1 MEYLK
6 KMLGIEVEKGK
17 VFDGPLPNF
26 IRARYR
32 IQRVRLNGQDA
43 LFLYPR
49 TLEQIE
55 TLKKHIVRIQAA
67 ENVPVVLVLNRL
79 TSAQREGLLRAR
91 IPFIV
96 EGKQIYLP
104 FLAVYLPERCDAEP
118 SLREEILPSAQMLLL
133 YFIYHGALELPTSQ
147 AAKELGLTATSISR
161 ASRQLVEMQL
171 VQAKKVGVQK
181 ILFTEELPKE
191 LYSRAKMDLLNPVK
205 RKAYIP
211 KKMLGMDLQ
220 KSGYSALAEYSM
232 LNAPNVETYA
242 AASIASWK
250 DCVMQSLISTEE
262 QAMVE
267 RWRYDPKKLSQG
279 NAVDVL
285 SLALSLQEDGDER
298 VEEAVEEMLEQL
310 WRKLD
315 GYRNAKL

>member
-6 KMLGIEVEKGK
+6 KMLGIEVQVCGEFG
-17 VFDGPLPNF
+17 GHLPNF

-32 IQRVRLNGQDA
+32 IQWVRLNDRDV
-43 LFLYPR
+43 LFLFPR
-49 TLEQIE
+49 ALEQME
-55 TLKKHIVRIQAA
+55 MLKKHIARIQAV
-67 ENVPVVLVLNRL
+67 ENVPVVLVLKRL
-79 TSAQREGLLRAR
+79 TSAQRESLLREK

-96 EGKQIYLP
+96 EEKQIYLP

-118 SLREEILPSAQMLLL
+118 SPREEILPSAQMLLL
-133 YFIYHGALELPTSQ
+133 YFIYQGALELPTSQ

-171 VQAKKVGVQK
+171 VQAKKAGVQK
-181 ILFTEELPKE
+181 ILFTEESPKE
-191 LYSRAKMDLLNPVK
+191 LYFRAKMDLLDPVK
-205 RKAYIP
+205 RKVCVP
-211 KKMLGMDLQ
+211 KKMLGTDLQ
-220 KSGYSALAEYSM
+220 KSGYAALAEYSM

-242 AASIASWK
+242 SASIAQWK
-250 DCVMQSLISTEE
+250 DVSTQSLVSAEE
-262 QAMVE
+262 QAAVE
-267 RWRYDPKKLSQG
+267 LWRYDPKKLSQG
-279 NAVDVL
+279 KTVDVL

-298 VEEAVEEMLEQL
+298 VEEAVEEMLNQL

>member
-1 MEYLK
+1 MEYLE
-6 KMLGIEVEKGK
+6 KMLGIEVQERGE
-17 VFDGPLPNF
+17 FAGPLPNF

-32 IQRVRLNGQDA
+32 IQCVRLNDCEVI
-43 LFLYPR
+43 FLYPR
-49 TLEQIE
+49 ALEQIE
-55 TLKKHIVRIQAA
+55 TLKKHIARIQAV
-67 ENVPVVLVLNRL
+67 ENVPVVLVLKRL
-79 TSAQREGLLRAR
+79 TSAQREGLLRER

-133 YFIYHGALELPTSQ
+133 YFLYHGALELPTSQ

-181 ILFTEELPKE
+181 ILFAEEPPKE
-191 LYSRAKMDLLNPVK
+191 LYYRAKMDLLNPVK
-205 RKAYIP
+205 RKVYIP

-232 LNAPNVETYA
+232 LNAPNVDTYA
-242 AASIASWK
+242 AASIAPWK
-250 DCVMQSLISTEE
+250 DVSTQSLISAEE
-262 QAMVE
+262 QATVE
-267 RWRYDPKKLSQG
+267 LWRYDPKKLSQG